1 MQRPATGTTRD
12 VLAAL
17 LAFLL
22 LAVAGSA
29 AGPTVVSAG
38 PEPGATSGAG
48 HVDDVEHRDGE
59 PAVGRQA
66 TAVASHARTQAQR
79 DHLRAGASVLPAG
92 PRTAAPVAG
101 RRDAPA
107 PVALPRSTVMTGRD
121 SRAPPA

>member
-22 LAVAGSA
+22 LAVAGHA
-29 AGPTVVSAG
+29 TGPAVVSAG
-38 PEPGATSGAG
+38 PQPGATSGAG
-48 HVDDVEHRDGE
+48 HVDDVHRRDAE

-79 DHLRAGASVLPAG
+79 DHLLAGAAVLPAG
-92 PRTAAPVAG
+92 LRTAAPVAG

-107 PVALPRSTVMTGRD
+107 PVAPARSTAVTGWD